1 MDEFTQKY
9 NVDRKAVSRLLKVS
23 VRTVDRYIKKKVLT
37 AQNVGGRIWLNK
49 DEVDGMLNQKI
60 NRYGTPYQPFQS
72 QSQAPTSDIYDTY
85 DSASTQVT
93 SIDTTSDKTT
103 ENEPHLSTTQ
113 TRKIVNQ
120 SDTSHLY
127 KNLYEEAREELNEKQ
142 ERLEVANYRVGQLE
156 AQLKNSVPLLEYHR
170 ESAEKKLK
178 EAHLLEKIDQSEKKL
193 NYLVRKLKFEE
204 YNKKLFLTILLVILA
219 LQPLWLLFLNK

>member
-1 MDEFTQKY
+1 MDQFTQQY
-9 NVDRKAVSRLLKVS
+9 NLDRKAASRLLKIS

-49 DEVDGMLNQKI
+49 DEVDNILGDKV
-60 NRYGTPYQPFQS
+60 NRYGAPYIPQYQS
-72 QSQAPTSDIYDTY
+72 PTSDTFDNE
-85 DSASTQVT
+85 STLIT

-103 ENEPHLSTTQ
+103 ENEQVLSTTQ

-127 KNLYEEAREELNEKQ
+127 KNLYEEAKEELGEKA
-142 ERLEVANYRVGQLE
+142 ERLEIANYRVGQLE

-178 EAHLLEKIDQSEKKL
+178 EAHLIEKIDQTSKKMT
-193 NYLVRKLKFEE
+193 YLLKKLKFEE
-204 YNKKLFLTILLVILA
+204 YNKRLFLTILLIILA
-219 LQPLWLLFLNK
+219 LQPIWLLFLNK